1 MRLRRGCGGPGVL
14 GAARGDV
21 VRETESRSL
30 GQDAAD
36 SARAETFDELFER
49 YERRI
54 FNLIYRLVA
63 DYEEAADLASETFV
77 QALRSFDRF
86 RGEAHPYTWL
96 YRIAINLCKNYFR
109 RQGVRQRVQGPSLDE
124 RITLDGE
131 EGLQR
136 DIEDWRR
143 TPQRAAEQRE
153 LQRELER
160 ALARLSPDGRTAV
173 ILRDLHGLSYQEIAE
188 IVGASVE
195 VVKAR
200 LFRARAALRQQ
211 LAAYILPEA

>member
-1 MRLRRGCGGPGVL
+1 MRE
-14 GAARGDV
+14 A
-21 VRETESRSL
+21 ESRAL
-30 GQDAAD
+30 GQGAPGT
-36 SARAETFDELFER
+36 ARAESFDELFER
-49 YERRI
+49 YERKV
-54 FNLIYRLVA
+54 FNLIYRLVG
-63 DYEEAADLASETFV
+63 DYEETADLASETFV

-109 RQGVRQRVQGPSLDE
+109 RQEVRQRVQGPSLDE

-131 EGLQR
+131 EGPQR
-136 DIEDWRR
+136 DIEDWGR

-153 LQRELER
+153 LQREVER
-160 ALARLSPDGRTAV
+160 ALARLSPNGRMVV
-173 ILRDLHGLSYQEIAE
+173 ILRDLHGLSYLEIAD

-195 VVKAR
+195 IVKAR

-211 LAAYILPEA
+211 LAAYLLPEA